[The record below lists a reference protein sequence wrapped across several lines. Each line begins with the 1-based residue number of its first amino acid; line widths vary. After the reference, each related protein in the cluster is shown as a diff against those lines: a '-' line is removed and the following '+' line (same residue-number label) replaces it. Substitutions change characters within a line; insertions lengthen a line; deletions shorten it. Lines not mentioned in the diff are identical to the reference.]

1 MAKVVILSGAGISA
15 ESGISTFRDS
25 GGMWENYKIEDVCS
39 AGCLKKNRDMT
50 LDFYDARRTDIKDKN
65 PNYAHLEIKKLKD
78 KYPNDIAIITQNVDN
93 LFERAGVKDE
103 DITHL
108 HGFLTSVRCTNE
120 RCDFKV
126 DIGYEAL
133 EKTRVCPKCQSKL
146 RPDIVFFGEAAP
158 MYAKLFKSFDDC
170 EFFVVIGTSGNV
182 INTDMFLHKKIKHS
196 ILNNLYV
203 SDAIDDTL
211 YSKVLYKKATEA
223 IDEIVSDVES
233 FLASNHEKSGS

>member
-25 GGMWENYKIEDVCS
+25 GGLWENYKIEDLCTS
-39 AGCLKKNRDMT
+39 GCLKKNRDMT
-50 LDFYDARRTDIKDKN
+50 LDFYDFRRVELQDKN

-78 KYPNDIAIITQNVDN
+78 KYPDDIAIITQNVDD
-93 LFERAGVKDE
+93 LFERAGIRDE
-103 DITHL
+103 DIIHL
-108 HGFLTSVRCTNE
+108 HGYLTTIRCTYM

-126 DIGYEAL
+126 DVGYEAL
-133 EKTRVCPKCQSKL
+133 EKKRVCPKCQSKL
-146 RPDIVFFGEAAP
+146 RPDIVFFGEVAP
-158 MYAKLFKSFDDC
+158 MYKKLYKSFDDC

-196 ILNNLYV
+196 ILNNLFP

-211 YSKVLYKKATEA
+211 YSKVLYKKSTEA
-223 IDEIVSDVES
+223 IDEIVKDVEK
-233 FLASNHEKSGS
+233 FLQR